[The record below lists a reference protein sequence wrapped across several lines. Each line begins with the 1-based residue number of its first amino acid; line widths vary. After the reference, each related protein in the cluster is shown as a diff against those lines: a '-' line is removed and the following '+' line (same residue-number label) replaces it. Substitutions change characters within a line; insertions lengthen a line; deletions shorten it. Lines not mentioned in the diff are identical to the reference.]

1 MGFHSVSESSND
13 NGSDRCFP
21 MVKYGS
27 CNRVGINVKRK
38 FPSTDYETVT
48 SFFQLLFPLF
58 RRQDLSQCI
67 VEGSQRAIAG
77 KIIIKIVVMTTAI
90 ISMLVPV

>member
-27 CNRVGINVKRK
+27 CNRVGINVKLPEIGRI
-38 FPSTDYETVT
+38 TLALE
-48 SFFQLLFPLF
+48 
-58 RRQDLSQCI
+58 
-67 VEGSQRAIAG
+67 
-77 KIIIKIVVMTTAI
+77 II
-90 ISMLVPV
+90 